1 MTLPAA
7 DQPAAMGARLDCDV
21 LVVGGGLAGAVAALA
36 ARKAGARVAL
46 ARRAPGATALSS
58 GAISTGTDP
67 TELPG
72 TYLGARAG
80 VADSARRLA
89 ALRPRHPYALA
100 GDRLGRIEEA
110 LAFAADE
117 LEAVLAP
124 FTGRHRWLPTP
135 FGSFRAAAL
144 CQRAM
149 AAADLGEARGTMAAV
164 ALRGHLAWDAGMVAA
179 AVERAG
185 PLGGPR
191 AELARLDFPMWEE
204 AALWRPHELARFL
217 ERPGTAEDLGAMLR
231 RALPRGASVAV
242 FPPVLGLSPGSD
254 VAGRIAAA
262 AGVPVAETLSDVPSV
277 PGLRLQAAVEA
288 RLEASGVE
296 VLRGDLREARRP
308 GEPARCAGREV
319 LAGSWVLATGRF
331 VGGGVV
337 RRGTLAESL
346 LGIPVTAAEAFG
358 DWGAH
363 LAARPAASLTHR
375 ESRAPQPLLSAGIA
389 ADGLFRPVDAQGSV
403 IHERLFAAG
412 AVLGGH
418 ELAADGS
425 GLGVAVFTGYLAGQ
439 AAAAGG
445 GLARVPAGLGPP
457 AGGPGR
463 RGPGA

>member
-1 MTLPAA
+1 MNP
-7 DQPAAMGARLDCDV
+7 GARLDCDV

-36 ARKAGARVAL
+36 ARAAGARVAL

-67 TELPG
+67 TALPG
-72 TYLGARAG
+72 TFLGARAG

-89 ALRPRHPYALA
+89 AVRPRHPYAVA
-100 GDRLGRIEEA
+100 GERLDRLEEA
-110 LAFAADE
+110 LAFAAGE
-117 LEAVLAP
+117 LGAVLAP
-124 FTGRHRWLPTP
+124 FTGRHRWLATP
-135 FGSFRAAAL
+135 YGSFRAAAL
-144 CQRAM
+144 CQRTM
-149 AAADLGEARGTMAAV
+149 AAADLGEARGTLAAV

-179 AVERAG
+179 AVERAA

-191 AELARLDFPMWEE
+191 AEVARLDFPMWEE

-217 ERPGTAEDLGAMLR
+217 ERPGVAEDLGSMLR
-231 RALPRGASVAV
+231 RALPPGAAGAL
-242 FPPVLGLSPGSD
+242 FPPVLGLTPGAD

-277 PGLRLQAAVEA
+277 PGLRLQAAIEA
-288 RLEASGVE
+288 RLDAAGVE
-296 VLRGDLREARRP
+296 VLPGDLREARGP
-308 GEPARCAGREV
+308 GAPASCAGREV
-319 LAGSWVLATGRF
+319 LAAAWVLATGRF

-363 LAARPAASLTHR
+363 LAGRPAASLTHR
-375 ESRAPQPLLSAGIA
+375 ESRAPQPLLSAGVA
-389 ADGLFRPVDAQGSV
+389 ADRLFRPVDAHGAV

-412 AVLGGH
+412 SVLGGH
-418 ELAADGS
+418 EQAADGS
-425 GLGVAVFTGYLAGQ
+425 GLGVAVFTGFLAGQ

-445 GLARVPAGLGPP
+445 GLARASAALGPPLGGLGP
-457 AGGPGR
+457 AGGG
-463 RGPGA
+463 GGA